1 MNKRMEDIKNK
12 YIKREATNSEKEL
25 LFRHLDDNPQEL
37 STFVKEEID
46 ETFSAFPNEDAP
58 ENRVAQMMGSIR
70 KKSFSYNFYKIAA
83 ILAIPLIG
91 MVVYQYL
98 HFTSKIES
106 LENKAFSEV
115 YIAPVQRGTTF
126 EYTVNPG
133 VKGLINLPD
142 GSKVWL
148 NSNSTLKCPQQFG
161 NDKRE
166 LELSGEGYFQ
176 VESNPQWPMHIK
188 TSAGY
193 QVKVTGT
200 EFNLSS
206 YSNDKVLKLTMVS
219 GTVTLISDRDKS
231 ELEVNKLQAI
241 IVPVNSEIKSKD
253 IVKANIHLN
262 TGWKNGLLIFDN
274 TPMDEVIKKM
284 ERWFGVK
291 IIAEGQ
297 SVLNNRFTGEFD
309 SESLIQVLEFMKIT
323 SNIKFSVKEKT
334 YTLSEK

>member
-1 MNKRMEDIKNK
+1 
-12 YIKREATNSEKEL
+12 
-25 LFRHLDDNPQEL
+25 
-37 STFVKEEID
+37 
-46 ETFSAFPNEDAP
+46 
-58 ENRVAQMMGSIR
+58 
-70 KKSFSYNFYKIAA
+70 
-83 ILAIPLIG
+83 
-91 MVVYQYL
+91 
-98 HFTSKIES
+98 
-106 LENKAFSEV
+106 
-115 YIAPVQRGTTF
+115 
-126 EYTVNPG
+126 
-133 VKGLINLPD
+133 
-142 GSKVWL
+142 
-148 NSNSTLKCPQQFG
+148 
-161 NDKRE
+161 
-166 LELSGEGYFQ
+166 
-176 VESNPQWPMHIK
+176 
-188 TSAGY
+188 
-193 QVKVTGT
+193 
-200 EFNLSS
+200 
-206 YSNDKVLKLTMVS
+206 MVS

-297 SVLNNRFTGEFD
+297 SVLNNRFTGEFE